1 MKPATFEDI
10 KGKAWLYTTARIA
23 ATGQFVRL
31 LGVLFGPLRFIVATQ
46 SDPDGSSF
54 EVPLE
59 QLELICL

>member
-31 LGVLFGPLRFIVATQ
+31 LGVLFEPLRFIVATQ
-46 SDPDGSSF
+46 SDPAGSPF
-54 EVPLE
+54 EVASEHLD
-59 QLELICL
+59 LICL